1 MLKFPIIFII
11 CGCAQQMLNGRGLS
25 QPLSQ
30 PTAGVPEE
38 LDILINTFSYDSYWY
53 ACVRVC
59 MYAVRLV

>member
-25 QPLSQ
+25 QPA
-30 PTAGVPEE
+30 AGVPEE